1 MPPLAAWPGSVRP
14 GWHYVSMTAGQWW
27 HHLSVWGAR
36 QGQPPSHIL
45 VLGTGLLA
53 VAAVASRRV
62 WPVARTV
69 VTIAHEGGHA
79 LAAVVTGR
87 RLHSVR
93 VLHSSAGVTVSEG
106 SPAGPGIV
114 LTALAGY
121 LAAPLLGLG
130 AAALLAAG
138 NLLSVLLLALAGL
151 AGLAISI
158 RNAYGLLA
166 VCLAAAAIVAVLW
179 QGSALPEA
187 ALGYVM
193 TWFLLFGGLR
203 PVLELRRSRRHR
215 PCVSNDADQLARLTR
230 LPGGFWVGVFALVAA
245 GALTL
250 GGWLLV
256 A

>member
-1 MPPLAAWPGSVRP
+1 
-14 GWHYVSMTAGQWW
+14 MTAGQWW
-27 HHLSVWGAR
+27 HHLSAWAAR
-36 QGQPPSHIL
+36 QGQPPSHVL
-45 VLGTGLLA
+45 VLSVGLLA

-106 SPAGPGIV
+106 SAAGPGII

-138 NLLSVLLLALAGL
+138 HLLSVLLLTLAGL
-151 AGLAISI
+151 AGLVISI
-158 RNAYGLLA
+158 RNAYGVLA
-166 VCLAAAAIVAVLW
+166 VFVAAAAIVAVLW

-193 TWFLLFGGLR
+193 TWFLLFGLR
-203 PVLELRRSRRHR
+203 PVLELR
-215 PCVSNDADQLARLTR
+215 
-230 LPGGFWVGVFALVAA
+230 
-245 GALTL
+245 
-250 GGWLLV
+250 
-256 A
+256 

>member
-1 MPPLAAWPGSVRP
+1 
-14 GWHYVSMTAGQWW
+14 MTAGQWW
-27 HHLSVWGAR
+27 HHLSAWAAR

-45 VLGTGLLA
+45 VLATGLLA
-53 VAAVASRRV
+53 AAAVASRRV
-62 WPVARTV
+62 WPVART
-69 VTIAHEGGHA
+69 
-79 LAAVVTGR
+79 VVTGR

-138 NLLSVLLLALAGL
+138 HLLSVLLLALAGL

-166 VCLAAAAIVAVLW
+166 VFLTAAAIVAVLW

-203 PVLELRRSRRHR
+203 PVLELRRGRRQR
-215 PCVSNDADQLARLTR
+215 PGVSNDADQLARLTG

-245 GALTL
+245 GAVTL

>member
-1 MPPLAAWPGSVRP
+1 
-14 GWHYVSMTAGQWW
+14 MTAGQWW
-27 HHLSVWGAR
+27 HHLSAWAAR

-45 VLGTGLLA
+45 VLATGLLA
-53 VAAVASRRV
+53 AAAVASRRV

-79 LAAVVTGR
+79 LAAVATGR

-93 VLHSSAGVTVSEG
+93 VLHS
-106 SPAGPGIV
+106 PAGPGII

-138 NLLSVLLLALAGL
+138 HLLSVLLLTLAGL

-166 VCLAAAAIVAVLW
+166 VCLTAAAVVAVLW

-187 ALGYVM
+187 VLGYAM
-193 TWFLLFGGLR
+193 TWFLLFGGVR
-203 PVLELRRSRRHR
+203 PVLELRRSRRRHPR
-215 PCVSNDADQLARLTR
+215 TSNDADQLARLTG
-230 LPGGFWVGVFALVAA
+230 LPGGLWVGVFALVAV
-245 GALTL
+245 GAVAL

-256 A
+256 V

>member
-1 MPPLAAWPGSVRP
+1 
-14 GWHYVSMTAGQWW
+14 MTAVTLGHWW
-27 HHLSVWGAR
+27 HHLTAWAAH
-36 QGQPPSHIL
+36 QGQPPSHVL

-53 VAAVASRRV
+53 AAAVASRRV
-62 WPVARTV
+62 WPVTRTV

-79 LAAVVTGR
+79 LAAVATGR

-93 VLHSSAGVTVSEG
+93 VLHSSAGVTVTEG
-106 SPAGPGIV
+106 NPAGPGII

-138 NLLSVLLLALAGL
+138 HLLSVLLLTLAGL

-166 VCLAAAAIVAVLW
+166 VCLTAAAVVAVLW

-187 ALGYVM
+187 VLGYAM
-193 TWFLLFGGLR
+193 TWFLLFGGVR
-203 PVLELRRSRRHR
+203 PVLELQRDRRRR
-215 PCVSNDADQLARLTR
+215 PGTSNDADQLARLTG
-230 LPGGFWVGVFALVAA
+230 LPGGLWVGVFGLVAA
-245 GALTL
+245 GAL
-250 GGWLLV
+250 GVGCWLLV
-256 A
+256 R

>member
-1 MPPLAAWPGSVRP
+1 
-14 GWHYVSMTAGQWW
+14 MTAGQWW
-27 HHLSVWGAR
+27 HHLSVWAAR

-53 VAAVASRRV
+53 AAAVASRRV

-79 LAAVVTGR
+79 LAAVATGR

-106 SPAGPGIV
+106 SPAGPGII

-138 NLLSVLLLALAGL
+138 HLLGVLVLALAGL

-166 VCLAAAAIVAVLW
+166 VGLTAAAIVAVLW
-179 QGSALPEA
+179 PGSALPEA
-187 ALGYVM
+187 VLGYAL

-203 PVLELRRSRRHR
+203 PVLELWRGRRQHPRT
-215 PCVSNDADQLARLTR
+215 SNDADQLARLTG
-230 LPGGFWVGVFALVAA
+230 LPGGLWVGVFALVAA
-245 GALTL
+245 GALAL

-256 A
+256 